1 MKRPS
6 IQWFGLFAAVFILIS
21 VGLLIQ
27 HFMQQQANR
36 PVPVQEIQSQY
47 PEVAVKAVRSS
58 EYTAQIRGYG
68 ESSAHFSL
76 TLTAQTSGQVI
87 EQAEIFEPGCRVAK
101 GTRLVQLDD
110 SEYRSAVA
118 NAESELAS
126 VRLDLLEEQRQVVQ
140 ARAEWQA
147 SGLSGE
153 PDSSL
158 VLRKPQLAAAKAEVV
173 KAEAALES
181 AETTLSRTQIT
192 TPFDALVVDRL
203 TTPGSYLQKGTEV
216 ATLYS
221 TDRMEIS
228 VPLSSRDWANLP
240 EPETLGSGRW
250 PVRLANVENGRIWSG
265 RVLRAEQHLD
275 SQTRQRTLLVAVDF
289 PLDQSPPLLPGTFL
303 QAELTGRTLKDVWQL
318 PITALSQRGEVWYI
332 TDENSLAR
340 FAAEPLFSDETHL
353 YVTAPVEFSADA
365 VRVVV
370 HPLSSYLPGMRVVP
384 VQENSHE

>member
-1 MKRPS
+1 MKRRS
-6 IQWFGLFAAVFILIS
+6 LQWFGLVAAVFILIA

-27 HFMQQQANR
+27 HLMQQQANR
-36 PVPVQEIQSQY
+36 PVPVQEMQSQY
-47 PEVAVKAVRSS
+47 PEVAVIAVRAS
-58 EYTAQIRGYG
+58 EYTAQIGGYG

-76 TLTAQTSGQVI
+76 TLTAQTSGQVM
-87 EQAEIFEPGCRVAK
+87 EQAEIFEPGCRVIK

-126 VRLDLLEEQRQVVQ
+126 ARLDFLEEQRQVVQ
-140 ARAEWQA
+140 AKTEWQA

-158 VLRKPQLAAAKAEVV
+158 VLREPQLAAAKAAVV

-203 TTPGSYLQKGTEV
+203 TTPGSYLQKGTDV

-240 EPETLGSGRW
+240 EPETLNRERW
-250 PVRLANVENGRIWSG
+250 PVKLTDVENGQIWSG
-265 RVLRAEQHLD
+265 RVLRAEQHRD
-275 SQTRQRTLLVAVDF
+275 GQTRQRTLLVAVDF
-289 PLDQSPPLLPGTFL
+289 PLDQSPQLLPGTFV
-303 QAELTGRTLKDVWQL
+303 QAELAGRTVKDVWQL

-340 FAAEPLFSDETHL
+340 FTVEPLFSDEKHL
-353 YVTAPVEFSADA
+353 YVAVPDKFATAA

-370 HPLSSYLPGMRVVP
+370 HPLSSYLPGMRVIP
-384 VQENSHE
+384 VQENDHA